1 MWKDQSLC
9 CHIYFEKCL
18 SRPVFWKGWGCFEWR
33 CVLITPILDK
43 VSKTDTQLQSQD
55 VMVPKSAPRQF
66 LASFVKAKVVVP
78 LHWIRTVLTLLVTFS
93 SKFPQF
99 PPPVLWNVNGSRI
112 FLNSRSFQFNY
123 NYSLV
128 LFTGSGH
135 HWLSV
140 WTALL
145 TKWHNRNIQFVIG
158 FEIWNFFNLSIHK
171 NQKCEKKVILNNGFS
186 EWRTPAG
193 AVGIF
198 AVYTVNI
205 LSPRFFALYCA
216 KEQNHFQMLLQI
228 II

>member
-1 MWKDQSLC
+1 ML
-9 CHIYFEKCL
+9 YVVEKIRLTGCIVKRSVTLL
-18 SRPVFWKGWGCFEWR
+18 SYLLWEMFVSTSFWEGWGCFEWR

-43 VSKTDTQLQSQD
+43 VSKTDTSLQSQD
-55 VMVPKSAPRQF
+55 VMVPQSAPRLF
-66 LASFVKAKVVVP
+66 LGSFVKAKVVVP

-158 FEIWNFFNLSIHK
+158 LEISNLFHLIIHK
-171 NQKCEKKVILNNGFS
+171 NLKC
-186 EWRTPAG
+186 
-193 AVGIF
+193 
-198 AVYTVNI
+198 
-205 LSPRFFALYCA
+205 
-216 KEQNHFQMLLQI
+216 
-228 II
+228 

>member
-1 MWKDQSLC
+1 MCGWEVSYRKESKDSSRSSPSHWLGHSPRSHFFSFPINSVTCCVVCCRNHQTYWMYCEKCQLLC

-18 SRPVFWKGWGCFEWR
+18 SRPVFWEGWGCFEWR

-66 LASFVKAKVVVP
+66 LGPFVKAKVVLP

-99 PPPVLWNVNGSRI
+99 STPVLWNVNGSRI

-123 NYSLV
+123 NYSL
-128 LFTGSGH
+128 LTGRRD

-140 WTALL
+140 WTAMLF
-145 TKWHNRNIQFVIG
+145 KWHNRNIHFIITL
-158 FEIWNFFNLSIHK
+158 EIWNLFNLSS
-171 NQKCEKKVILNNGFS
+171 QKSSKM
-186 EWRTPAG
+186 W
-193 AVGIF
+193 
-198 AVYTVNI
+198 
-205 LSPRFFALYCA
+205 
-216 KEQNHFQMLLQI
+216 
-228 II
+228 

>member
-1 MWKDQSLC
+1 MKRSVTLLSYLLWEMFVSTSLR
-9 CHIYFEKCL
+9 E
-18 SRPVFWKGWGCFEWR
+18 GWGFFEWR

-66 LASFVKAKVVVP
+66 LGSFVKAKVVVP

-112 FLNSRSFQFNY
+112 FLNSRSFQFNH

-145 TKWHNRNIQFVIG
+145 TKWQIFSLSSIG
-158 FEIWNFFNLSIHK
+158 NLEI
-171 NQKCEKKVILNNGFS
+171 
-186 EWRTPAG
+186 
-193 AVGIF
+193 
-198 AVYTVNI
+198 
-205 LSPRFFALYCA
+205 
-216 KEQNHFQMLLQI
+216 FQSV
-228 II
+228 